1 MEMSVTSYSCETAT
15 FTINGLD
22 ELQTKLEQCQR
33 EIPDQENLAM
43 KRCAADWR
51 KDINAKMPSYYTN
64 IPKKWKSTY
73 EYNSLGMIAEC
84 TIASKAPQWHL
95 VENGHRKFDFH
106 GHDTGGFVP
115 GRHYAAD
122 TNDEWEDKFPEVMEK
137 ELDKVLDK
145 AGFS

>member
-1 MEMSVTSYSCETAT
+1 MRKMADAS
-15 FTINGLD
+15 FTIDGLD
-22 ELQTKLEQCQR
+22 DLESKLKLCQ
-33 EIPDQENLAM
+33 EKIPDQENLAM
-43 KRCAADWR
+43 KRCARDWR
-51 KDINAKMPSYYTN
+51 KDVNSKLPSYYTK

-73 EYNSLGMIAEC
+73 EYTNLGMIGSCE
-84 TIASKAPQWHL
+84 IANRQPEWHL

-122 TNDEWEDKFPEVMEK
+122 TNDEWEDKFPEVIEQ
-137 ELDKVLDK
+137 ELDKVLNE

>member
-1 MEMSVTSYSCETAT
+1 MSVTSYSCETAT

-51 KDINAKMPSYYTN
+51 KDINAKMPSYYTD

-137 ELDKVLDK
+137 ELDKVLDE